1 MNFKDFYDNRIL
13 IQDNQLSP
21 DSPDILSNIKNLS
34 VKNVENAVAEYVKHG
49 WIKIGEGSFGAVLSH
64 PDKNRKYVLK
74 IFKDSCYDMFLRFLE
89 RHQNNPHIVKVHRIL
104 IQPNYNS
111 EDVGIVAIEKLE
123 RINRSQWRETIAEN
137 FGYYLNNIPNIS
149 KKSFDNIVDSF
160 AEKVK
165 KTKTAENSFYKN
177 EIKNG
182 NSISYHR
189 SIIVANERQIRRIDF
204 FIENYL
210 PLLRT
215 IYDLSVY
222 LELNEKHCRLDLHK
236 NNYMIRPSTGEIV
249 ITDPIA

>member
-1 MNFKDFYDNRIL
+1 MNFSNFFKHKNKTSHPKTTENILNQIIQIKDENV
-13 IQDNQLSP
+13 
-21 DSPDILSNIKNLS
+21 SNIIYKLR
-34 VKNVENAVAEYVKHG
+34 ENG
-49 WIKIGEGSFGAVLSH
+49 WSKIGEGSFGTVLTH
-64 PDKNRKYVLK
+64 PNEDYVLK

-189 SIIVANERQIRRIDF
+189 SIIAQNERQIRRIDF